1 LADRKP
7 VSITALLRGACVV
20 LTKKKFPLQAAKA
33 LLARTPKH
41 KCQTRTFIAPAY
53 NLAKKV
59 MPKISDTERA
69 ALNSGT
75 IAFDRD
81 LFEGKTSVKELAEKY
96 DVKLTP
102 EEQAFMDNE
111 VETLCE
117 MVDAY
122 KTDKEQNLSPEVWK
136 YIREKKFMGLVSSAF
151 LSC

>member
-1 LADRKP
+1 
-7 VSITALLRGACVV
+7 
-20 LTKKKFPLQAAKA
+20 
-33 LLARTPKH
+33 
-41 KCQTRTFIAPAY
+41 
-53 NLAKKV
+53 

-81 LFEGKTSVKELAEKY
+81 LFEGQASVKSLSERY
-96 DVKLTP
+96 DVKLSP

-117 MVDAY
+117 MIDAY

-136 YIREKKFMGLVSSAF
+136 YIREKKFMGLVR
-151 LSC
+151 SCCKPLCYACSPLNIFRFYPAYCL

>member
-1 LADRKP
+1 LWQAVK
-7 VSITALLRGACVV
+7 SLLS
-20 LTKKKFPLQAAKA
+20 
-33 LLARTPKH
+33 RTPKH
-41 KCQTRTFIAPAY
+41 KCQTRSFIAPAY

-81 LFEGKTSVKELAEKY
+81 LFEGLASVKSLTDRY

-117 MVDAY
+117 MIDAY
-122 KTDKEQNLSPEVWK
+122 KTDKEQNLAPEVWK
-136 YIREKKFMGLVSSAF
+136 YIREKKFMGLVRSCFRPPCRGSSAF
-151 LSC
+151 ALLFFCL